1 VVRGLRKHHVAHK
14 ENVKMQT
21 IDFTPFYRSTVGFDR
36 LFNRLDTLVGQEAK
50 TYPPYNIEKVGENAY
65 RISIAVAGFAETDVV
80 IESKE
85 NSLTIKG
92 AKAPESAETARE
104 FLHRGIAERA
114 FELRFQLAE
123 YVEVA
128 GASLV
133 NGLLHIDL
141 KRELP
146 ESKKA
151 RQIAIG
157 NGTKAVEDKTV
168 N

>member
-1 VVRGLRKHHVAHK
+1 
-14 ENVKMQT
+14 MQT
-21 IDFTPFYRSTVGFDR
+21 FDFSPFYRSTVGFDR
-36 LFNRLDTLVGQEAK
+36 VFSRLDGLVGQEAK
-50 TYPPYNIEKVGENAY
+50 TYPPYNIERVGDNAY
-65 RISIAVAGFAETDVV
+65 RVSIAVAGFSNSDIA

-92 AKAPESAETARE
+92 AKAAETQEKTRE

-123 YVEVA
+123 YVEVT
-128 GASLV
+128 GANLE
-133 NGLLHIDL
+133 NGLLHIEL

-146 ESKKA
+146 ESKKP

-157 NGTKAVEDKTV
+157 TATQAIEDATV

>member
-1 VVRGLRKHHVAHK
+1 
-14 ENVKMQT
+14 MT
-21 IDFTPFYRSTVGFDR
+21 SFDFSPFYRSTVGFDR
-36 LFNRLDTLVGQEAK
+36 VFSRLDSLVGQEAK

-65 RISIAVAGFAETDVV
+65 RISIAVAGFSNGDIA

-85 NSLTIKG
+85 NALTIKG
-92 AKAPESAETARE
+92 AKVADADENKRE

-128 GASLV
+128 GAALEH
-133 NGLLHIDL
+133 GLLHVEL
-141 KRELP
+141 KREIP

-151 RQIAIG
+151 RQISISSA
-157 NGTKAVEDKTV
+157 TKAVEDKTAV

>member
-1 VVRGLRKHHVAHK
+1 
-14 ENVKMQT
+14 MQT
-21 IDFTPFYRSTVGFDR
+21 IDFSPFYRSTVGFDR
-36 LFNRLDTLVGQEAK
+36 LFNRLDGLVGQEAK
-50 TYPPYNIEKVGENAY
+50 SYPPYNIEKVGDNAY
-65 RISIAVAGFAETDVV
+65 RISIAVAGFAESDIV

-85 NSLTIKG
+85 NSLSIKG
-92 AKAPESAETARE
+92 AKAPEGEETKRE

-123 YVEVA
+123 YVEVT
-128 GASLV
+128 GASLE
-133 NGLLHIDL
+133 NGLLHVDL

-151 RQIAIG
+151 RTISISGA
-157 NGTKAVEDKTV
+157 TKTIEDKTV

>member
-1 VVRGLRKHHVAHK
+1 MA
-14 ENVKMQT
+14 T
-21 IDFTPFYRSTVGFDR
+21 YDFSPFYRSTVGFDR
-36 LFNRLDTLVGQEAK
+36 LFTRLDSMVGQEAK
-50 TYPPYNIEKVGENAY
+50 TYPPYNIEKLGENAY
-65 RISIAVAGFAETDVV
+65 RISIAVAGFSDGDIA

-85 NSLTIKG
+85 NNLVVKG
-92 AKAPESAETARE
+92 AKAAEGEDKSRE

-114 FELRFQLAE
+114 FELRFQLAD

-128 GASLV
+128 GATLE
-133 NGLLHIDL
+133 NGLLHVEL

-151 RQIAIG
+151 RQIPISSA
-157 NGTKAVEDKTV
+157 GTKTIEDQTV

>member
-1 VVRGLRKHHVAHK
+1 
-14 ENVKMQT
+14 MT
-21 IDFTPFYRSTVGFDR
+21 SFDFTPFYRSTVGFDR
-36 LFNRLDTLVGQEAK
+36 VFNRLDTLVGQEQK

-65 RISIAVAGFAETDVV
+65 RISIAVAGFSNGDIA

-85 NSLTIKG
+85 NALTIKG
-92 AKAPESAETARE
+92 AKPTEAEGVKRE

-123 YVEVA
+123 HVEVA
-128 GASLV
+128 GAALE
-133 NGLLHIDL
+133 NGLLHIEL
-141 KRELP
+141 KREIP

-151 RQIAIG
+151 RQIPISAA
-157 NGTKAVEDKTV
+157 TKTIEDKSAV

>member
-1 VVRGLRKHHVAHK
+1 
-14 ENVKMQT
+14 MQT
-21 IDFTPFYRSTVGFDR
+21 VDFSPFYRSTVGFDR

-50 TYPPYNIEKVGENAY
+50 SYPPYNIERVGENAY
-65 RISIAVAGFAETDVV
+65 RISIAVAGFAESDIA

-85 NSLTIKG
+85 NNLVVKG
-92 AKAPESAETARE
+92 AKPTEAETAQRE

-114 FELRFQLAE
+114 FELRFQLAD

-128 GASLV
+128 GASLE
-133 NGLLHIDL
+133 NGLLHIEL
-141 KRELP
+141 KREIP

-151 RQIAIG
+151 RQIPIS
-157 NGTKAVEDKTV
+157 GTTKTIEDQTV

>member
-1 VVRGLRKHHVAHK
+1 
-14 ENVKMQT
+14 MQT

-36 LFNRLDTLVGQEAK
+36 VFNRLDSLVGQEAK
-50 TYPPYNIEKVGENAY
+50 SYPPYNIEKVGDNAY
-65 RISIAVAGFAETDVV
+65 RISIAVAGFAESDIV

-85 NSLTIKG
+85 NGLTIKG
-92 AKAPESAETARE
+92 AKAPEGEETKRE

-123 YVEVA
+123 YVEVT
-128 GASLV
+128 GASLE
-133 NGLLHIDL
+133 NGLLHVDL

-151 RQIAIG
+151 RTISIAAA
-157 NGTKAVEDKTV
+157 TKTIEDKTV